1 MGGPLYLGC
10 ARSNESCTGVKDAMR
25 LGYASILTAVVI
37 WAGWMVATRF
47 AVNESIAPLDLAML
61 RYGVPAICLAPWWWQ
76 CGILPRQTPL
86 WALAMMM
93 GWGAPFVIFMA
104 MAMETA
110 SVAHV
115 AAIVPCMMPLLAAAM
130 SFTIFGERFGLSEK
144 IGFGLI
150 ALGAAFIIVPLVLGG
165 DGVALG
171 HIGLLML
178 CALGWASFSVAFRRS
193 GLTPPQAAGLVCLY
207 STLVVGALLFWA
219 GSSLTELDWQVIAF
233 HGTAQG
239 LLSGAVAT
247 IAFGIAIQTLGPPRA
262 ASFSAL
268 VPGLAAII
276 AYLWLGE
283 VPTMLDTVAL
293 GFASLGVAFA
303 NRAFGPLRAG

>member
-1 MGGPLYLGC
+1 
-10 ARSNESCTGVKDAMR
+10 MR
-25 LGYASILTAVVI
+25 LGYTGIVTAVII

-47 AVNESIAPLDLAML
+47 AVNEAVAPLDLALL
-61 RYGVPAICLAPWWWQ
+61 RYGVPAVCLAPWWLQ
-76 CGILPRQTPL
+76 CGPLARGVPR
-86 WALAMMM
+86 WALVMMM

-104 MAMETA
+104 MAMDTA

-115 AAIVPCMMPLLAAAM
+115 AAIVPCMMPLLAGAM
-130 SFTIFGERFGLSEK
+130 SFAIFGERFGLSEK

-150 ALGAAFIIVPLVLGG
+150 ALGAAFIIIPLAGAG
-165 DGVALG
+165 NGVALG
-171 HIGLLML
+171 NIGLLIL
-178 CALGWASFSVAFRRS
+178 CALGWASFSVAFKRT

-207 STLVVGALLFWA
+207 STVAVGALLVWV
-219 GSSLTELDWQVIAF
+219 GSSLSEMDWQVIAF

-247 IAFGIAIQTLGPPRA
+247 IAYGFAIQTLGPPRA

-276 AYLWLGE
+276 AYVWLGE
-283 VPTMLDTVAL
+283 IPTPLDITAL
-293 GFASLGVAFA
+293 ALASLGVAFA
-303 NRAFGPLRAG
+303 NRAFGTLRAG

>member
-1 MGGPLYLGC
+1 M
-10 ARSNESCTGVKDAMR
+10 TK
-25 LGYASILTAVVI
+25 GYTSILTAVLI

-47 AVNESIAPLDLAML
+47 AVNEAVAPLDLALL
-61 RYGVPAICLAPWWWQ
+61 RYGVPAICLAPWWMQ
-76 CGILPRQTPL
+76 CGVLARGVPR
-86 WALAMMM
+86 WALLMMM

-115 AAIVPCMMPLLAAAM
+115 AAIVPCVMPLFAGAM
-130 SFTIFGERFGLSEK
+130 SYAIFGERFGLSEK

-150 ALGAAFIIVPLVLGG
+150 ALGAAFIIIPLVGAG
-165 DGVALG
+165 DEAALG
-171 HIGLLML
+171 NIGLLML
-178 CALGWASFSVAFRRS
+178 CALGWASFSVAFKRS

-207 STLVVGALLFWA
+207 STIAVGALLVWV
-219 GSSLTELDWQVIAF
+219 GSSLSDMDWQVIAF

-247 IAFGIAIQTLGPPRA
+247 IAFGVAIQSLGPPRA

-268 VPGLAAII
+268 VPGLAALI

-283 VPTMLDTVAL
+283 VPTALDTIAL
-293 GFASLGVAFA
+293 ILASLGVTFA

>member
-1 MGGPLYLGC
+1 
-10 ARSNESCTGVKDAMR
+10 MR

-37 WAGWMVATRF
+37 WAGWMVATQF
-47 AVNESIAPLDLAML
+47 AVNEAIAPLDLALL
-61 RYGVPAICLAPWWWQ
+61 RYGVPAICLAPWWMQ
-76 CGILPRQTPL
+76 CGVVPRQTPL

-115 AAIVPCMMPLLAAAM
+115 AAIVPCAMPLLAAAI
-130 SFTIFGERFGLSEK
+130 SLAVFDERFGLSEG
-144 IGFGLI
+144 IGFALI
-150 ALGAAFIIVPLVLGG
+150 ALGASLVIGPLAVRW
-165 DGVALG
+165 DGIALG
-171 HIGLLML
+171 NIGLLML

-207 STLVVGALLFWA
+207 STVVVGVLLVWH
-219 GSSLTELDWQVIAF
+219 GSSLTSLDWEVIAF
-233 HGTAQG
+233 HSTAQG

-247 IAFGIAIQTLGPPRA
+247 IAYGFAIQVLGPPRA

-268 VPGLAAII
+268 VPGLAAMI
-276 AYLWLGE
+276 AYLWLRE
-283 VPTMLDTVAL
+283 IPSSLDIAAL
-293 GFASLGVAFA
+293 GLASLGVAFA

>member
-1 MGGPLYLGC
+1 
-10 ARSNESCTGVKDAMR
+10 MR
-25 LGYASILTAVVI
+25 LGYTSILTAVII

-47 AVNESIAPLDLAML
+47 AVNEAVAPLDLALL
-61 RYGVPAICLAPWWWQ
+61 RYGVPAVCLAPWWWQ
-76 CGILPRQTPL
+76 CGVLPRQTPL
-86 WALAMMM
+86 WAMIMMM

-115 AAIVPCMMPLLAAAM
+115 AAIVPCMMPLFAGAM
-130 SFTIFGERFGLSEK
+130 SFALFRERFGLSEK

-150 ALGAAFIIVPLVLGG
+150 ALGAAFVIAPLANAG

-171 HIGLLML
+171 NIGLLGL
-178 CALGWASFSVAFRRS
+178 CALGWASFSVAFKRS

-207 STLVVGALLFWA
+207 STVAVGALLLWV
-219 GSSLTELDWQVIAF
+219 GSSLTEMDWQVIAF
-233 HGTAQG
+233 HSTTQG

-247 IAFGIAIQTLGPPRA
+247 IAFGFAIQILGPPRA

-276 AYLWLGE
+276 AYLWLRE
-283 VPTMLDTVAL
+283 VPTALDTVAL
-293 GFASLGVAFA
+293 SLASLGVAFA